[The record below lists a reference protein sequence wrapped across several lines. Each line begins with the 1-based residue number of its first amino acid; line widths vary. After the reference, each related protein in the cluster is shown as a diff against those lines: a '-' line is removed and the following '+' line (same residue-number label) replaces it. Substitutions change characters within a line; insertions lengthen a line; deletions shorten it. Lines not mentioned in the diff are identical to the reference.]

1 MTTREA
7 ELKMIESMI
16 ETYETIYNNSNWFR
30 KKFNNEIKTIPN
42 TIQNLQDYKEK
53 YYKDLLTNT

>member
-16 ETYETIYNNSNWFR
+16 ETCKTIYNNSNWFR
-30 KKFNNEIKTIPN
+30 KKFNSEIKTIPN
-42 TIQNLQDYKEK
+42 TIQALQNYKEK
-53 YYKDLLTNT
+53 YYKTP